1 MVQRR
6 KSQSG
11 AAVSVV
17 SAGAPATGEGCPSG
31 SHAAAGRTLPEGP
44 RERCIIEIVDF
55 GKRYMVAE
63 AGSLGV
69 MDGEGGT

>member
-6 KSQSG
+6 KSHSG
-11 AAVSVV
+11 TAASVV
-17 SAGAPATGEGCPSG
+17 SGGAPATGGERYPDSQ
-31 SHAAAGRTLPEGP
+31 AAAGRTLSEGP

-63 AGSLGV
+63 AGSLSVVDNEEGV
-69 MDGEGGT
+69 